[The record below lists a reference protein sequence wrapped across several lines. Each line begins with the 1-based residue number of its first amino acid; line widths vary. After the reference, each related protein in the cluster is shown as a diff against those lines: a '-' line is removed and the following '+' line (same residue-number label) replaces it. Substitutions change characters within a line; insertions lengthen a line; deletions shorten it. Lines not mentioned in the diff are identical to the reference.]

1 MAECNV
7 RKKGMADSECPE
19 VPVALKCMAKTP
31 RDFVIPAATVALG
44 QAAVLTYLQAQ
55 VLLGNVDL
63 FPDFQSLEDI
73 SQEQVYQDTIFSIT
87 PVKDGNYRFRPAIAK
102 SLCQHKAMFTHRTKS
117 GRVFMIDDDGWWIGT
132 KKTNGDFA
140 GWDLDLL
147 HTEKM
152 KFNTGTEA
160 SFTPLMVAFK
170 NNKEWDRYGM
180 MVDLSQINSE
190 IYKLIDV
197 VLSIPAGS
205 PAITASALTIE
216 VMTECDGV
224 PVEGLVAADFV
235 ALDEDGV
242 VIAITAV
249 TENPAIPGR
258 YLIESAAD
266 FVDDMTINVDTPTA
280 LTIKPYQNASED
292 GVVITVP

>member
-19 VPVALKCMAKTP
+19 VPVALKGMVKTP
-31 RDFVIPAATVALG
+31 RDFVIAKATVDAG
-44 QAAVLTYLQAQ
+44 PAAVLVYLQAQ
-55 VLLGNVDL
+55 VLLGNVDY

-73 SQEQVYQDTIFSIT
+73 SQEAVYQDTIFSIT

-102 SLCQHKAMFTHRTKS
+102 SLCQHKAMFTHRTRN

-152 KFNTGTEA
+152 KFNNGTEA
-160 SFTPLMVAFK
+160 SFSPLMVAFK

-180 MVDLSQINSE
+180 MVDLSQINGE
-190 IYKLIDV
+190 IYKMIDV
-197 VLSIPAGS
+197 LVTLPADA
-205 PAITASALTIE
+205 PAFTASAITVE

-224 PVEGLVAADFV
+224 AVEGLVLADFV

-242 VIAITAV
+242 VIVITDAD
-249 TENPAIPGR
+249 EDPNIPGR
-258 YLIESAAD
+258 YLLASTAD
-266 FVDDMTINVDTPTA
+266 FVDNMTIDIDTPTA
-280 LTIKPYQNASED
+280 LTIKPYQNAEAE
-292 GVVITVP
+292 GTLVLIP